1 MSSMSATYFVL
12 PPAGTSWKMELNS
25 FEKALRERW
34 PDAIVERP
42 AQSTRNKW
50 SGGVEWALGLA
61 PDAKTRS
68 VAGRWLD
75 ACLSRDGQATALKGD
90 PALVAEY
97 SVWLRH
103 WQPDAPL
110 VVLSDAGGTL
120 LELTDTTTPDEVEA
134 HLAR

>member
-50 SGGVEWALGLA
+50 SGGVEWTLRLA

-75 ACLSRDGQATALKGD
+75 ACLSRDGQAARGRILGLAEALATGR
-90 PALVAEY
+90 ALGRIVGRRRNA
-97 SVWLRH
+97 LGTDRH
-103 WQPDAPL
+103 N
-110 VVLSDAGGTL
+110 
-120 LELTDTTTPDEVEA
+120 
-134 HLAR
+134 HARRG